1 MFITPKARIHLL
13 PALSSPI
20 VVVLRRKPAKRF
32 HVIAWNTDTNTLEYG
47 TLFEGKLFVERCDV
61 SPDGQYLAY
70 MAIGR
75 DGKVWTGVSRVPFL
89 AALTHL
95 NQDDT
100 YFGGGLFTATGTL
113 QWTMATPE
121 ATGTQNNSRAAVA
134 LKADIAQLERKL
146 TGWLPAN
153 RKEKEEYALLRKK
166 MLAKKRSLYNMDPN
180 KPVKLPFATEQHLFT
195 NTDLIEARFER
206 DGWLREGKIPELV
219 KTNDNWI
226 VTNDPGWSL
235 PLSSGITLRC
245 FYEGYMANG
254 GYQYRFSI
262 DQYPDLLKEGVS
274 WACRDSKGSL
284 IVARNGALEKYSLK
298 DITLGKPSFSID
310 LENLTPP
317 AKLPKN
323 KETPKTK

>member
-47 TLFEGKLFVERCDV
+47 TWFEGKLFVERCDV

-89 AALTHL
+89 TTLTHL

-153 RKEKEEYALLRKK
+153 RKEKEEYACCEKK
-166 MLAKKRSLYNMDPN
+166 CWQKN
-180 KPVKLPFATEQHLFT
+180 
-195 NTDLIEARFER
+195 ARFTT
-206 DGWLREGKIPELV
+206 W
-219 KTNDNWI
+219 
-226 VTNDPGWSL
+226 
-235 PLSSGITLRC
+235 
-245 FYEGYMANG
+245 
-254 GYQYRFSI
+254 
-262 DQYPDLLKEGVS
+262 
-274 WACRDSKGSL
+274 
-284 IVARNGALEKYSLK
+284 
-298 DITLGKPSFSID
+298 
-310 LENLTPP
+310 TPTSP
-317 AKLPKN
+317 
-323 KETPKTK
+323 